1 MSDVRDKARFKESL
15 ETLVKRF
22 AENRGNLREHETRS
36 DIINDMLT
44 GLGWTLGARGRDMW
58 EEVAVKGETT
68 LFLDYLG
75 KDPRSETPLLIV
87 EAKAEGKP
95 VVSLSASSVA
105 GLGEKTANDDDAT
118 IVARAVDHLKNGG
131 DVASSPV
138 SREWAQWIEKLRD
151 YISIVHARSGHR
163 VKRVAI
169 TSGRWLVI
177 FCDPVLAFLEPGHAA
192 DSGIHCFREGDL
204 VQQSDAIYGWLARS
218 ALAREPPERLRP
230 AQLRAYVAGDHIAEI
245 FRALWVVHGKVGAHF
260 DERPQITVYPALLIQ
275 RYDGLLITVMDDR
288 AGGFILPYANH
299 RLAEH
304 ISDVTV
310 YADTLPQTVAAE
322 LGVAFVPG
330 GIEKFRGFGGAFAQ
344 LPALTV
350 RPSISQAG
358 RTLLKPAPSHANE
371 FLLVTGISPHYL
383 DVRPTIA
390 NCRFHDWSACHELGQ
405 HRGANPVGSRSIAPR
420 SFFSQTKSI
429 IARTVRCMIGVM
441 RDVTLTPSRNF
452 SAAAG
457 AHFRRYVGVVTRI
470 AGFRVAPEGTFAW
483 GDAADPPWHSGT
495 LVTPAR

>member
-22 AENRGNLREHETRS
+22 AENRGNLREHQTRS
-36 DIINDMLT
+36 DIIDDVLT
-44 GLGWTLGARGRDMW
+44 GLGWTLGQRGRDMW

-218 ALAREPPERLRP
+218 ALVREPPERLRP
-230 AQLRAYVAGDHIAEI
+230 AQLRAYVAGDHIAET
-245 FRALWVVHGKVGAHF
+245 FRALWVAYGTMGAHF
-260 DERPQITVYPALLIQ
+260 DVHPQITVYPALLL
-275 RYDGLLITVMDDR
+275 RRHDGLFITVMGDR
-288 AGGFILPYANH
+288 TERFILPREDC

-310 YADTLPQTVAAE
+310 CANALLQTVRAE
-322 LGVAFVPG
+322 LETTFVPV
-330 GIEKFRGFGGAFAQ
+330 GIERFPGFGGTLEQ

-350 RPSISQAG
+350 RPPMPQTG
-358 RTLLKPAPSHANE
+358 RTPLIKPTPSHANE
-371 FLLVTGISPHYL
+371 FLLVTGISSHYL
-383 DVRPTIA
+383 GVQATVA
-390 NCRFHDWSACHELGQ
+390 NCRFHDWKVCHELGQ
-405 HRGANPVGSRSIAPR
+405 HKSDYPVVARSVMPR
-420 SFFSQTKSI
+420 SFFFSGEEHHCAHREVHDRRD
-429 IARTVRCMIGVM
+429 ARCHIDAFEEFLCCRVCTFQALCW
-441 RDVTLTPSRNF
+441 PANEESRLPCG
-452 SAAAG
+452 SYGAG
-457 AHFRRYVGVVTRI
+457 S
-470 AGFRVAPEGTFAW
+470 PL
-483 GDAADPPWHSGT
+483 PP
-495 LVTPAR
+495 